1 MQQSSMQF
9 SFQPGFTAVNVGW
22 DDTTGAI
29 GHIVLNRP
37 TKSNAFDSVMWRE
50 FPAAVRLLQ
59 QRHEIR
65 VLVISAAGKN
75 FCAGLDLAYLTDTFG
90 SKMQQQPGNSS
101 SCPARMRYAFRED
114 ILQMQE
120 AFTVLEQCLFPV
132 IAAVQGAC
140 VGAGVDL
147 ITAADLRCCSQ
158 DAYFSVKEVDLAIT
172 ADLGTLQRLP
182 CIIGHGAAAELALT
196 GRSVPA
202 REAAQLGLVSRVAGS
217 ATNLAAAVM
226 QLAAEIAAKSP
237 LAVAGTKAVLLH
249 TRDHGSAGGVAGGL
263 AHVALW
269 NSAYLLSGDMA
280 ELLAALVARRP
291 PAFSKL

>member
-1 MQQSSMQF
+1 MGVPAS
-9 SFQPGFTAVNVGW
+9 TCLA
-22 DDTTGAI
+22 
-29 GHIVLNRP
+29 
-37 TKSNAFDSVMWRE
+37 
-50 FPAAVRLLQ
+50 AAVPCVNLQ
-59 QRHEIR
+59 QAQRHLALPAMPALGAASYR
-65 VLVISAAGKN
+65 VPRCGA
-75 FCAGLDLAYLTDTFG
+75 
-90 SKMQQQPGNSS
+90 
-101 SCPARMRYAFRED
+101 
-114 ILQMQE
+114 
-120 AFTVLEQCLFPV
+120 
-132 IAAVQGAC
+132 GAC

-147 ITAADLRCCSQ
+147 ITAADLRYCSQ